1 MAYTAKALFDYDAV
15 EDTELTIFVDDIVI
29 VEEDNESGWCLATKR
44 VNGADK
50 SGWIP
55 TDYVEK
61 IADYVDDSVSTPEPP
76 PEEPAKVEVKPEPKV
91 EPKIEI
97 KPEPVKV
104 EPAKPAYVE
113 PAKPAYVEPAKPA
126 YVEPA
131 TKAVVTTTT
140 STYSQPKAEAKQ
152 QETKTQSKQPD
163 VKAQMNAITQATA
176 AYDNNKQNTY
186 GGEKATMPKPQVVP
200 RAGATER
207 ICYQC
212 KGVVESA
219 FVIAKDKTFHADH
232 FRCDTCKQPLGGKP
246 FIEKDDKF
254 FCEDDYYAAFN
265 PRCGH
270 CGEVIKGQYISALD
284 QSWHPDHFVC
294 SECASPFT
302 GNQFRKHGNKPYCEE
317 HFRQLFAEN
326 CAKCGKVIEGQVFEA
341 LEKKFHLD
349 CFVCEQ
355 GEHTIG
361 EGINFHVHNGKVYC
375 PDHFEELFMQKCSGC
390 NKIIKGQYLKVIDNH
405 YHPECW
411 KCAECGIVIS
421 AENCGQYQ
429 MQFYCKPCSAV
440 VRTKGPSN
448 KAAQQQV
455 VAAAKASSNTVQKA
469 AEPKPAAGAV
479 KATPAAAVTKP
490 AASSG
495 GAFVPPSTFLSYSA
509 LKDNLYNKDEV
520 DSSQKEMYLSDE
532 DFVSM
537 FKMSKSA
544 FSALPAW
551 KKKQKKQEFNL
562 F

>member
-61 IADYVDDSVSTPEPP
+61 IADYTEDSSTPEPP
-76 PEEPAKVEVKPEPKV
+76 PPPEEPPKAEEIHVEMP
-91 EPKIEI
+91 

-104 EPAKPAYVE
+104 EPKIEYKPEPVKVEPKVE
-113 PAKPAYVEPAKPA
+113 PAKPAYSEPAP
-126 YVEPA
+126 
-131 TKAVVTTTT
+131 KAAAVAVNP
-140 STYSQPKAEAKQ
+140 SYAQFKAEAKQ
-152 QETKTQSKQPD
+152 EAKTPAKQPD
-163 VKAQMNAITQATA
+163 LNAQMKALNQATA
-176 AYDNNKQNTY
+176 AYDNNKQNKY
-186 GGEKATMPKPQVVP
+186 DGERATMPKPQVVP

-207 ICYQC
+207 ICHQC

-355 GEHTIG
+355 GEHPIG

-421 AENCGQYQ
+421 AENCGQFQ
-429 MQFYCKPCSAV
+429 MQFYCKPCSTV
-440 VRTKGPSN
+440 VRTRGPSN
-448 KAAQQQV
+448 KVAQQQV

-469 AEPKPAAGAV
+469 ADPKPATAPA
-479 KATPAAAVTKP
+479 KATQSAAKPVSNAAAP
-490 AASSG
+490 AG

-509 LKDNLYNKDEV
+509 LKDNLFDKNEV

-532 DFVSM
+532 DFVNM
-537 FKMSKSA
+537 FKMSKSQ
-544 FSALPAW
+544 FSAMPAW

>member
-15 EDTELTIFVDDIVI
+15 EDTELTIFVGDVVI
-29 VEEDNESGWCLATKR
+29 VEEDNESGWCLATKQ
-44 VNGADK
+44 VNGVDK

-61 IADYVDDSVSTPEPP
+61 IGDYIENIPEPP
-76 PEEPAKVEVKPEPKV
+76 PEEPKVEPQVEVIKPPEPEPEPPKVEPVKIEPKVEPAKIEPKV
-91 EPKIEI
+91 EPK
-97 KPEPVKV
+97 V
-104 EPAKPAYVE
+104 EPKADSGFHKPVA
-113 PAKPAYVEPAKPA
+113 
-126 YVEPA
+126 
-131 TKAVVTTTT
+131 
-140 STYSQPKAEAKQ
+140 SYSQPQAEKQEGKANGA
-152 QETKTQSKQPD
+152 
-163 VKAQMNAITQATA
+163 NAASSLQALNQATA
-176 AYDNNKQNTY
+176 AYDRNKQQNQSTV
-186 GGEKATMPKPQVVP
+186 GATMPKPQVVP

-207 ICYQC
+207 ICFQC

-232 FRCDTCKQPLGGKP
+232 FKCDSCKEPLGGKP

-294 SECASPFT
+294 FECSSPFT

-341 LEKKFHLD
+341 LDKKFHLD

-375 PDHFEELFMQKCSGC
+375 PDHFEALFMQKCSGC

-411 KCAECGIVIS
+411 KCSECGIVIS

-440 VRTKGPSN
+440 VRTRGAPTQ
-448 KAAQQQV
+448 KAVQQQNT
-455 VAAAKASSNTVQKA
+455 AAARASSTTVQK
-469 AEPKPAAGAV
+469 AEPKPAATAA
-479 KATPAAAVTKP
+479 KNPTPAAAAAKP
-490 AASSG
+490 AAAAAPAPSG
-495 GAFVPPSTFLSYSA
+495 NMATPSTFLSYSA
-509 LKDNLYNKDEV
+509 LKDNLFDKSQV

-532 DFVSM
+532 DFVGM
-537 FKMSKSA
+537 FKMSKA
-544 FSALPAW
+544 QFSALPAW

>member
-61 IADYVDDSVSTPEPP
+61 IADYVEDSNTPEPP
-76 PEEPAKVEVKPEPKV
+76 PPEPEPPKAEVRPVEPEPTPEAKSEPAKVE
-91 EPKIEI
+91 
-97 KPEPVKV
+97 PVYS
-104 EPAKPAYVE
+104 EPAKPAYSE
-113 PAKPAYVEPAKPA
+113 PAKA
-126 YVEPA
+126 
-131 TKAVVTTTT
+131 TTT
-140 STYSQPKAEAKQ
+140 SYSQPKTEKQ
-152 QETKTQSKQPD
+152 QEAKKQPD
-163 VKAQMNAITQATA
+163 IDTQMKALNQATA
-176 AYDNNKQNTY
+176 AYDNNHNTF
-186 GGEKATMPKPQVVP
+186 GGEKATLPKPQVVP

-212 KGVVESA
+212 KEVVESA

-294 SECASPFT
+294 TECASPFT

-326 CAKCGKVIEGQVFEA
+326 CAKCGKIIEGQVFEA

-361 EGINFHVHNGKVYC
+361 EGVNFHVHNGKVYC

-390 NKIIKGQYLKVIDNH
+390 HKIIKGQYLKVIDNH

-429 MQFYCKPCSAV
+429 MQFYCKPCSAI
-440 VRTKGPSN
+440 VRTRGPSN

-455 VAAAKASSNTVQKA
+455 VAAAKAESRSSATPAQTVQKPA
-469 AEPKPAAGAV
+469 ATAAAKPAAAPAP
-479 KATPAAAVTKP
+479 ATATAAKP
-490 AASSG
+490 AASAGAG
-495 GAFVPPSTFLSYSA
+495 GVFTPSTFYPYSA
-509 LKDNLYNKDEV
+509 LKDNLFDKNEV
-520 DSSQKEMYLSDE
+520 DASQKEMYLSDE
-532 DFVSM
+532 DFVGM
-537 FKMSKSA
+537 FKMSKA
-544 FSALPAW
+544 QFAALPAW

>member
-15 EDTELTIFVDDIVI
+15 EDTELTIFVGDVVI
-29 VEEDNESGWCLATKR
+29 VEEDNESGWCLATKQ
-44 VNGADK
+44 VNGMDK

-61 IADYVDDSVSTPEPP
+61 IADYTEEFTPEPP
-76 PEEPAKVEVKPEPKV
+76 REEPPVEKPVEVVKQPEPKVEIKPEPKV
-91 EPKIEI
+91 EPAKTES
-97 KPEPVKV
+97 
-104 EPAKPAYVE
+104 AFHKPAT
-113 PAKPAYVEPAKPA
+113 A
-126 YVEPA
+126 
-131 TKAVVTTTT
+131 TTTG
-140 STYSQPKAEAKQ
+140 YSQQPKAEN
-152 QETKTQSKQPD
+152 KQPD
-163 VKAQMNAITQATA
+163 VSAQLKALNQATA
-176 AYDNNKQNTY
+176 AYDNKQNTF
-186 GGEKATMPKPQVVP
+186 GGAQATMPKPQVVP

-294 SECASPFT
+294 SECSSPFT

-390 NKIIKGQYLKVIDNH
+390 HKIIKGQYLKVIDNH

-411 KCAECGIVIS
+411 KCEECGIVIS

-440 VRTKGPSN
+440 VRTRGPSN
-448 KAAQQQV
+448 KTAQQQV
-455 VAAAKASSNTVQKA
+455 VAAARASSATVQKS
-469 AEPKPAAGAV
+469 EPKPAAKA
-479 KATPAAAVTKP
+479 ATPAAAP
-490 AASSG
+490 AASTPAVATAKLSG
-495 GAFVPPSTFLSYSA
+495 APSTFLSYSA
-509 LKDNLYNKDEV
+509 LKDNLFDKSQV
-520 DSSQKEMYLSDE
+520 DASQKEMYLSDE
-532 DFVSM
+532 DFVNM
-537 FKMSKSA
+537 FKMTKA
-544 FSALPAW
+544 QFSALPQW